1 MCCSCW
7 LSVGVM
13 TLHLHVTCMQSY
25 QHVLPVMG
33 PCGQVCAQPQ
43 DCVAFYLLIT
53 TTMEI
58 KSIKV
63 LCNEFQF
70 MTLHGQ
76 SHSSTCE
83 CSRQQARQRSRCTQ
97 RDEQNGRQK
106 GTCRD
111 EQHSTRNGTQ

>member
-13 TLHLHVTCMQSY
+13 TLHLRVTCMQSC
-25 QHVLPVMG
+25 QHVLPVVG

-43 DCVAFYLLIT
+43 DCIAFYLLIT

-63 LCNEFQF
+63 LCNEFQC
-70 MTLHGQ
+70 MAYMARVTVQHASVAG
-76 SHSSTCE
+76 
-83 CSRQQARQRSRCTQ
+83 SRL
-97 RDEQNGRQK
+97 GRGVDAHRGMNRMQTE
-106 GTCRD
+106 GYM
-111 EQHSTRNGTQ
+111 